1 MTSSPLITP
10 SGHYRAREW
19 SEQQQQYA
27 ENPELGI
34 IVEVQVCLMCL
45 ARGIRFLKIL

>member
-1 MTSSPLITP
+1 MTSSSLIAL

-34 IVEVQVCLMCL
+34 IVEVQV
-45 ARGIRFLKIL
+45 